1 MNEAGK
7 KDALDRLKLLLSE
20 IEQNVDLVLVEG
32 QRDVE
37 ALRSLG
43 YIGDIAT
50 CSRFCVN
57 DTELAEMIAG
67 ENNRVLVLTDF
78 DQEGN
83 ELNTRFSELLERMG
97 VVVEKGLRG
106 QVARLMAAL
115 EVHVVEALDNVSESL
130 RDAY

>member
-1 MNEAGK
+1 MNEADK
-7 KDALDRLKLLLSE
+7 KETLERLKLLLSE
-20 IEQNVDLVLVEG
+20 IEKNVDLILVEG

-43 YIGDIAT
+43 YAGDIAT

-83 ELNTRFSELLERMG
+83 VLNTRFSELLERMG

-106 QVARLMAAL
+106 QMARLMAAL
-115 EVHVVEALDNVSESL
+115 EVHVVEALDNVS
-130 RDAY
+130 

>member
-43 YIGDIAT
+43 YAGDVAT
-50 CSRFCVN
+50 CSRFGVN
-57 DTELAEMIAG
+57 YAELAEMIAG
-67 ENNRVLVLTDF
+67 KNGRVLVLTDF

-83 ELNTRFSELLERMG
+83 ELNARFSELLERMG
-97 VVVEKGLRG
+97 VVVEKGFRVR
-106 QVARLMAAL
+106 VARLMAAL

-130 RDAY
+130 SDVY

>member
-1 MNEAGK
+1 MNEADK
-7 KDALDRLKLLLSE
+7 KDALERLKLLLSE
-20 IEQNVDLVLVEG
+20 IEQNVDLILVEG

-43 YIGDIAT
+43 YAGDIAK

>member
-1 MNEAGK
+1 MNEADK
-7 KDALDRLKLLLSE
+7 KDALERLKLLLSE
-20 IEQNVDLVLVEG
+20 IEKNVDLVLVEG

-37 ALRSLG
+37 ALRNLG
-43 YIGDIAT
+43 YAGGIAT

-57 DTELAEMIAG
+57 DTELAEMIAS

-83 ELNTRFSELLERMG
+83 DLNTRFSELLEHMG

-106 QVARLMAAL
+106 QVARLMSIL

-130 RDAY
+130 RDVY

>member
-7 KDALDRLKLLLSE
+7 RDDLDRLKLLLSE
-20 IEQNVDLVLVEG
+20 IELNVDLVLVEG

-43 YIGDIAT
+43 YAGSVAT

-57 DTELAEMIAG
+57 YAELAEMIAG
-67 ENNRVLVLTDF
+67 ENDRVLVLTDF

-83 ELNTRFSELLERMG
+83 ELNARFSELLERMG

-106 QVARLMAAL
+106 RVARLMAAL
-115 EVHVVEALDNVSESL
+115 EIHVVEALDNVSESL
-130 RDAY
+130 RDVY

>member
-1 MNEAGK
+1 MNEAAK
-7 KDALDRLKLLLSE
+7 KDILERLKLLLSE
-20 IEQNVDLVLVEG
+20 IEQNVDLILVEG

-43 YIGDIAT
+43 YAGSVAT

-57 DTELAEMIAG
+57 YAELAEMIAG
-67 ENNRVLVLTDF
+67 ENDRVLVLTDF
-78 DQEGN
+78 DQGGN
-83 ELNTRFSELLERMG
+83 ELNARFSELLERMG

-130 RDAY
+130 RDVY

>member
-7 KDALDRLKLLLSE
+7 KDVLDRLKLLLLE

-37 ALRSLG
+37 ALRNLG
-43 YIGDIAT
+43 YTGGVAT

-57 DTELAEMIAG
+57 YAELAEMIAS
-67 ENNRVLVLTDF
+67 ENDRVLVLTDF
-78 DQEGN
+78 DHEGN
-83 ELNTRFSELLERMG
+83 ELNARFSKLLERMG

-130 RDAY
+130 RDVY

>member
-1 MNEAGK
+1 MNEADK
-7 KDALDRLKLLLSE
+7 KDALERLKLLLSE

-43 YIGDIAT
+43 YAGDIAT

-67 ENNRVLVLTDF
+67 ENDRILVLTDF

-106 QVARLMAAL
+106 RVARLMAAL

-130 RDAY
+130 RDVY

>member
-1 MNEAGK
+1 MNEAAK
-7 KDALDRLKLLLSE
+7 KDTLERLKLLLSE
-20 IEQNVDLVLVEG
+20 IEQNVDLILVEG

-43 YIGDIAT
+43 YAGSVAT

-57 DTELAEMIAG
+57 YAELAEMIAG
-67 ENNRVLVLTDF
+67 ENDRVLVLTDF
-78 DQEGN
+78 DQGGN
-83 ELNTRFSELLERMG
+83 ELNARFSELLERMG

-130 RDAY
+130 RDVY